1 MQDDFKKSILRD
13 PIWMLGDVV
22 QDADGEYK
30 LEWNCP
36 KRGKFLKT
44 EEALAMHLRSSEDML
59 IHRHKS
65 VEPEWTLEVWAKWRD
80 IALNAERG
88 LQKLQRYKN
97 ENNIT
102 LSTPF
107 RPRMPEC

>member
-22 QDADGEYK
+22 EDADGEFK
-30 LEWNCP
+30 LEWHDP
-36 KRGKFLKT
+36 KYGTLLKT

-59 IHRHKS
+59 MNRHET
-65 VEPEWTLEVWAKWRD
+65 VEPVWTLEVWAKWRD
-80 IALNAERG
+80 LALNSERG

-97 ENNIT
+97 EKNIALT
-102 LSTPF
+102 TPF
-107 RPRMPEC
+107 LPRMPEC